1 MRNKILIFLV
11 VLALI
16 LGITSAIYFQPEP
29 TPTYPITPFGL
40 YYLRYDYTV
49 KSNGTAK
56 ISGLTSTV
64 VWSQG
69 YWDYIA
75 PHTIVIAERNGFA
88 PIQYSEVNLYTR
100 ETNTTGE
107 HFLWWIPPW
116 LPTGATVKI
125 GNNTGMIVGETE
137 LSVQQLVR
145 NTKVVFYSGS
155 DRTIVANYD
164 ANSGFLV
171 QLEKKEGEQISVYQL
186 QSTLGASLG
195 VSNYYYARVIFLC
208 LFIPSLVIFI
218 LILPWPLK
226 KWSQSWSKFLRKKI

>member
-1 MRNKILIFLV
+1 MRNKILLFLV
-11 VLALI
+11 VFALI

-49 KSNGTAK
+49 QNNGTAK
-56 ISGLTSTV
+56 ISGLTPTV

-69 YWDYIA
+69 YAA
-75 PHTIVIAERNGFA
+75 PHTVKIAERNGFE

-107 HFLWWIPPW
+107 HFLWWIPPG
-116 LPTGATVKI
+116 LPTGTPVKI
-125 GNNTGMIVGETE
+125 GNNTGMIVAETE

-155 DRTIVANYD
+155 NGTVVANYD
-164 ANSGFLV
+164 VNSGFLV
-171 QLEKKEGEQISVYQL
+171 QLEIKEGEQISVYQL
-186 QSTLGASLG
+186 QSTLGVSLG
-195 VSNYYYARVIFLC
+195 VSNYYYARIIFLC

-218 LILPWPLK
+218 LILPWPLR
-226 KWSQSWSKFLRKKI
+226 KWSQSLSKFLRKKV